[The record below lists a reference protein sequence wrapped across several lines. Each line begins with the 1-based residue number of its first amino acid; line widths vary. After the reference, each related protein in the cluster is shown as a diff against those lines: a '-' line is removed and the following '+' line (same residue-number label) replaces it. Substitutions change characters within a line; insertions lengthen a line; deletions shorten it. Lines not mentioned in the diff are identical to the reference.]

1 MAKNPYRKPG
11 AGEQKM
17 SITTKLFLTGTCA
30 EIYLLMIYHYY
41 VRGTVSQ
48 LLRWHNTVLP
58 ALMWIGLAVLAAGLI
73 LLGVSRGKDCEKK
86 GTVARILVGAGVFAA
101 VVSPLVLHWYASVLT
116 PLCVVVPVIMILS
129 ILWHLYDRECVYALI
144 VLCSAAA
151 VIWLCRKG
159 VNVASRVMV
168 VRAIAVVWL
177 AAAAAA
183 TLLLR
188 KIQAAHGVL
197 KGAKLLPANADY
209 LPIYVALAVSVLL
222 VLAGM
227 LSAVL
232 AYYAMWAAAVAIFA
246 MAVYYTVQ
254 QL

>member
-1 MAKNPYRKPG
+1 MAKKPNRKPG
-11 AGEQKM
+11 AGKQKM
-17 SITTKLFLTGTCA
+17 SITTKFFLAGTCA

-41 VRGTVSQ
+41 VRGTVGQ
-48 LLRWHNTVLP
+48 LLSWHDIYLP
-58 ALMWIGLAVLAAGLI
+58 ALMWIGLAMLAAGLV
-73 LLGVSRGKDCEKK
+73 LLNVGKKDCEKK
-86 GTVARILVGAGVFAA
+86 NAAARILVGAGVFAA
-101 VVSPLVLHWYASVLT
+101 VVSPVVLRWYSSVLT

-159 VNVASRVMV
+159 VDVPYRVVM

-177 AAAAAA
+177 AAAAVAA
-183 TLLLR
+183 LFLR
-188 KIQAAHGVL
+188 KLKAAYGVL
-197 KGAKLLPANADY
+197 KGIKFLSANADY
-209 LPIYVALAVSVLL
+209 LPIYIALAVSAAL

-232 AYYAMWAAAVAIFA
+232 AYYAMWAAAAAIFG